1 MNNLITL
8 SSAREQF
15 IDYLKKQ
22 KRSISTILAYGKD
35 IEQLVA
41 FLEKQK
47 VSQASAVTSELLES
61 FKKDLADKN
70 YTLKSISRKLNS
82 IKTFFK
88 FLKSQQA
95 IENDPSLE
103 VGHPKYE
110 LKPPRVLSKL
120 EYRALR
126 DACRDDI
133 RMSAIIELLLQ
144 TGMRI
149 GELAR
154 LEEDDLKGNEI
165 YIRPYESQPERTI
178 PLNQAAKNALNRYLA
193 ERPASK
199 SKVVF
204 LTKTGKPLLVRNIR
218 TVIDRYFRLAGIE
231 NAKVNDLR
239 NTWLAYHLSSG
250 TSVVLLSKLAGHK
263 RLSTTEKYL
272 QLVKESPNGQ
282 KVRLEEL

>member
-133 RMSAIIELLLQ
+133 RMAAIIELLLQ

-272 QLVKESPNGQ
+272 QLVKENPNGQ